1 MKLYFIIATIEG
13 REKLLFKLLESIK
26 SIFTINNYE
35 VIIVR
40 QYNTKKLV
48 IDKKN
53 CTIFNINKYGASK
66 ARNFGLKFIK
76 PKLKFDDYICF
87 PDDDCYY
94 ENNFQKILIKNIKK
108 SLDIIFGDVRDP
120 NDELR
125 MGAHVFNKTNLKLN
139 FISINCPSF
148 FIKYRLMTDTLFDE
162 NYGPGAPLFAVEE
175 TEMLYRISK
184 NKKKI
189 NILYDPSLK
198 IFHPYK
204 IIEGQKLRNY
214 SYAQGAFFRNIFNPF
229 CIQFW
234 IYLTVIIRPFIGYL
248 RYFFDYRHR
257 KYYLERCISITK
269 GFLRN
274 DV

>member
-1 MKLYFIIATIEG
+1 
-13 REKLLFKLLESIK
+13 
-26 SIFTINNYE
+26 
-35 VIIVR
+35 
-40 QYNTKKLV
+40 
-48 IDKKN
+48 
-53 CTIFNINKYGASK
+53 
-66 ARNFGLKFIK
+66 
-76 PKLKFDDYICF
+76 
-87 PDDDCYY
+87 
-94 ENNFQKILIKNIKK
+94 
-108 SLDIIFGDVRDP
+108 
-120 NDELR
+120 
-125 MGAHVFNKTNLKLN
+125 
-139 FISINCPSF
+139 
-148 FIKYRLMTDTLFDE
+148 MTDTLFNE